1 MADIR
6 DSKTGDLRQNNYTL
20 DRNRQIRLQMQE
32 QSRSMQQPL
41 MYFTTHSMRQT
52 ASDSVMQE
60 IYMED

>member
-6 DSKTGDLRQNNYTL
+6 DSKNWGFETKQL